1 MPLQIKTDNIAYLQ
15 SAIDLLDS
23 MTIRHLDADNFLH
36 IVKNEPVLQEP
47 FNHPSRN
54 GNLSYTHTMV
64 VSTNGQVIYWQVIL
78 PKTYPSFKKIHPN
91 IYVFK
96 LPPEAI
102 AITGPNNISVNDISE
117 YDTMSRLRK
126 QLRIINN
133 NSALKQE
140 LFLANINQ
148 TDWNMTD
155 ATSYPIDHL
164 AQSPLLCEALHYDIS
179 NLASDTVGIPK
190 MDRLLFT
197 YLNTLQHL
205 CEFNN
210 ILPQNN

>member
-1 MPLQIKTDNIAYLQ
+1 MPLQIKTDNIVYLQ
-15 SAIDLLDS
+15 SAIDLLNE
-23 MTIRHLDADNFLH
+23 MTIRNLQPDKFLD
-36 IVKNEPVLQEP
+36 IVTNEPVLQEP
-47 FNHPSRN
+47 FNNPTHD
-54 GNLSYTHTMV
+54 GNFNYTHTML
-64 VSTNGQVIYWQVIL
+64 SATNGQVVYWHVIL
-78 PKTYPSFKKIHPN
+78 PETYPAFKKIDPN

-102 AITGPNNISVNDISE
+102 AITGRNNISVNSISE
-117 YDTMSRLRK
+117 YDAMSRLRK
-126 QLRIINN
+126 QLKIINP

-148 TDWNMTD
+148 TDWNITD
-155 ATSYPIDHL
+155 ATTYPIDHL
-164 AQSPLLCEALHYDIS
+164 AQSPLLCKALNYDLT
-179 NLASDTVGIPK
+179 NLASNTVGIPK

-210 ILPQNN
+210 ILPQTN

>member
-1 MPLQIKTDNIAYLQ
+1 MPLQTKTDNIVYLQ
-15 SAIDLLDS
+15 SAIDLLDA
-23 MTIRHLDADNFLH
+23 MTIRNLQLDKFLD

-47 FNHPSRN
+47 FNNPTRN
-54 GNLSYTHTMV
+54 GNFNYTHTML
-64 VSTNGQVIYWQVIL
+64 SATNGQVIYWHVIL
-78 PKTYPSFKKIHPN
+78 PKTYPAFKKIHPN

-102 AITGPNNISVNDISE
+102 ATIGRKNISVNNISD
-117 YDTMSRLRK
+117 YDSMSRLRK

-140 LFLANINQ
+140 LFLANTNQ
-148 TDWNMTD
+148 GNWNITD
-155 ATSYPIDHL
+155 ASSYSIDHL
-164 AQSPLLCEALHYDIS
+164 VQSPLLCKALNYDIAQ
-179 NLASDTVGIPK
+179 LASDTVGVPR

-197 YLNTLQHL
+197 YLKTLQHL

-210 ILPQNN
+210 ILPSK

>member
-15 SAIDLLDS
+15 SAIDLLNE
-23 MTIRHLDADNFLH
+23 MTVQNLDPSKFLD

-47 FNHPSRN
+47 FNNPTHD
-54 GNLSYTHTMV
+54 GNFSYTHTMLSATNEQV
-64 VSTNGQVIYWQVIL
+64 VYWHVIL
-78 PKTYPSFKKIHPN
+78 PETYPAFKKIDPN

-96 LPPEAI
+96 LPPEVI
-102 AITGPNNISVNDISE
+102 ESIGRRNISVNSISN
-117 YDTMSRLRK
+117 YDSMSRLRK
-126 QLRIINN
+126 QLKIINN

-148 TDWNMTD
+148 GDWNITD
-155 ATSYPIDHL
+155 ATSYSIDHL

>member
-1 MPLQIKTDNIAYLQ
+1 MPLEIKTDNIAYLQ
-15 SAIDLLDS
+15 AAIDLLDA
-23 MTIRHLDADNFLH
+23 MTVQDLELDRFSDV
-36 IVKNEPVLQEP
+36 VKNELISQDP
-47 FNHPSRN
+47 FNSPTHDDN
-54 GNLSYTHTMV
+54 FNYTHTML
-64 VSTNGQVIYWQVIL
+64 SATNGQVVYWHASL
-78 PKTYPSFKKIHPN
+78 PKTQPSFKKIN
-91 IYVFK
+91 SNTYIFK

-102 AITGPNNISVNDISE
+102 ATIGRNNISVNSISQ

-148 TDWNMTD
+148 GNWNITD
-155 ATSYPIDHL
+155 ATSYSIEHL
-164 AQSPLLCEALHYDIS
+164 AQSPLLCKALHYDIA
-179 NLASDTVGIPK
+179 NLASDAVGIPK

-205 CEFNN
+205 CAFNN
-210 ILPQNN
+210 VLPQTN

>member
-15 SAIDLLDS
+15 SAIDLLDA
-23 MTIRHLDADNFLH
+23 MTVQDLEPDEFLH

-64 VSTNGQVIYWQVIL
+64 VSTNGQVIYWHVIL
-78 PKTYPSFKKIHPN
+78 PETYPSFKKISPN

-96 LPPEAI
+96 LPPEVI
-102 AITGPNNISVNDISE
+102 ATIGRRNISVNDISD
-117 YDTMSRLRK
+117 YGSMPRLRK

-148 TDWNMTD
+148 GNWNITD
-155 ATSYPIDHL
+155 ATSYSIEHL
-164 AQSPLLCEALHYDIS
+164 AQSPLLCKALLYDTAKIS
-179 NLASDTVGIPK
+179 PNIFGIPK
-190 MDRLLFT
+190 MDKLLFT

-205 CEFNN
+205 CAFNN
-210 ILPQNN
+210 VLPQTN

>member
-15 SAIDLLDS
+15 SAIDLLDA
-23 MTIRHLDADNFLH
+23 MTVQDLEPDEFLH

-64 VSTNGQVIYWQVIL
+64 VSTNGQVIYWHVIL
-78 PKTYPSFKKIHPN
+78 PETYPSFKKISPN

-96 LPPEAI
+96 LPPEVI
-102 AITGPNNISVNDISE
+102 ATIGRRNISVNDISD
-117 YDTMSRLRK
+117 YGSMPRLRK

-148 TDWNMTD
+148 GNWNITD
-155 ATSYPIDHL
+155 ATSYSIEHL
-164 AQSPLLCEALHYDIS
+164 AQSPLLCKALHYDIA
-179 NLASDTVGIPK
+179 NLASDAVGIPK

-197 YLNTLQHL
+197 YLNTLQPL
-205 CEFNN
+205 CAFNN
-210 ILPQNN
+210 VLPQTN

>member
-15 SAIDLLDS
+15 SAIDLLDT
-23 MTIRHLDADNFLH
+23 MTIHDLEPDEFLH

-64 VSTNGQVIYWQVIL
+64 VSTNGQVIYWHVIL
-78 PKTYPSFKKIHPN
+78 PETYPAFKKIDPN

-96 LPPEAI
+96 LPPEVI
-102 AITGPNNISVNDISE
+102 GTIGRNNISVNDISD
-117 YDTMSRLRK
+117 YDSMSRLRK
-126 QLRIINN
+126 QLKIINN

-148 TDWNMTD
+148 GDWNITD
-155 ATSYPIDHL
+155 ATSYSIDHL
-164 AQSPLLCEALHYDIS
+164 AQSPLLCKALNYDIT

-210 ILPQNN
+210 VLPQND